1 MWTKHLGRVRKE
13 PVTHTEALSSFR
25 GRGREAGFQSQ
36 GGSNEAGRGEDLP
49 GVFGEYLKAGSW
61 VSVLE

>member
-1 MWTKHLGRVRKE
+1 MDKHLGRVRKV

-25 GRGREAGFQSQ
+25 GRDWEAGFQSQ
-36 GGSNEAGRGEDLP
+36 GGSNQPGRGEGVP

-61 VSVLE
+61 VSILE